1 MTRSSRTISIAAIS
15 FVAFATAI
23 APAATEEQKNAVKA
37 IEAGISNAGKLF
49 LEKKFRETSDAV
61 RKIEKDLET
70 VLVGADRATI
80 NLLKPQ
86 YDRLKRAH
94 ILLELEGYS
103 LPTLVLLKA
112 ITGDSNPP
120 KPTGVSFVSHVAPIL
135 ISKCGRCH
143 VNKASGKFSAATFEG
158 LMKGSSAGT
167 VIFAG
172 NPDGSQLIVSI
183 EDGDMPRGGLKISAA
198 ELATLKKWISEGAKF
213 DGNDPKANIA
223 VLKPGDEPVAKVDI
237 PPPAASSGPSFGR
250 HVAPILVQNCSGCH
264 VNAQRLRGGLNMTTF
279 QGLMR
284 GGNTEPPVKP
294 NDSAGS
300 LLIRKLKG
308 MGGGQ
313 RMPPGGPLS
322 ATAIARIEKW
332 IDDGAKFDGKDPGQ
346 PIEEVA
352 DFARAQLSSGTQLS
366 EDREEAA
373 IANWNLTMSGIKAY
387 TAKTDNFLLVG
398 NIGERALATFGE
410 QAEMV
415 LPKVAGILGAPST
428 KPLIKGRMTLFV
440 FQQRYD
446 YSEFGRMIEKRKPPL
461 GSRGHWRFSLIDAYG
476 AMISPRNAEEYSM
489 EVMIGQQLAGAY
501 VEILAELLLKAD
513 AFNKLVGAAGFNT
526 YGPAAAEDTPA
537 HSKTSN
543 HQDSNSH
550 RGRQVKLVGLFFLGL
565 GGHQGAGRSGGPGQ
579 RPAPAP
585 TVF

>member
-1 MTRSSRTISIAAIS
+1 
-15 FVAFATAI
+15 
-23 APAATEEQKNAVKA
+23 
-37 IEAGISNAGKLF
+37 
-49 LEKKFRETSDAV
+49 
-61 RKIEKDLET
+61 
-70 VLVGADRATI
+70 
-80 NLLKPQ
+80 
-86 YDRLKRAH
+86 
-94 ILLELEGYS
+94 
-103 LPTLVLLKA
+103 
-112 ITGDSNPP
+112 
-120 KPTGVSFVSHVAPIL
+120 VSFVSHVAPIL

-143 VNKASGKFSAATFEG
+143 VNKASGEFSAATFEG

-172 NPDGSQLIVSI
+172 DPDGSQLIVSI

-223 VLKPGDEPVAKVDI
+223 GLKPGDEPVAKVDI

-264 VNAQRLRGGLNMTTF
+264 VNIQRLRGGLNMTTF

-294 NDSAGS
+294 NDSVGS

-352 DFARAQLSSGTQLS
+352 DFARAQLSSGAELS

-373 IANWNLTMSGIKAY
+373 FANWNLTMPGIKAY
-387 TAKTDNFLLVG
+387 IAKTDNFLLVG
-398 NIGERALATFGE
+398 NIGERALVTFGE

-476 AMISPRNAEEYSM
+476 AMISPRNAEDYSM
-489 EVMIGQQLAGAY
+489 EVMIGQQLAGTY
-501 VEILAELLLKAD
+501 VASVGKSTPRWFAEGVAREVASRLKSDDPRVAKWHDELPEVMQQLDAPEDIVTGKLPPEVADVASYSFVKFLMAKPTQFKRLLASLKRGQD
-513 AFNKLVGAAGFNT
+513 FNQSFSKMYGGSPQQLV
-526 YGPAAAEDTPA
+526 YPW
-537 HSKTSN
+537 SKSRPPKSPRKRRT
-543 HQDSNSH
+543 
-550 RGRQVKLVGLFFLGL
+550 VG
-565 GGHQGAGRSGGPGQ
+565 SK
-579 RPAPAP
+579 
-585 TVF
+585 